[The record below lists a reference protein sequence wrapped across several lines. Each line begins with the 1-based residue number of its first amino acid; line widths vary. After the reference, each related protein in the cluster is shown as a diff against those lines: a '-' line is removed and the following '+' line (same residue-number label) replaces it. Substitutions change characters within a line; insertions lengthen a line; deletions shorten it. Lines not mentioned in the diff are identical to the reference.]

1 MKKYLSTR
9 YSDGSW
15 SFGLLILRLAS
26 GGLML
31 IHGYDKLSHYATY
44 KGMNTL
50 FGTPIDII
58 LVIFAE
64 FFCAA
69 LLVMGLFTR
78 FAAIP
83 LIITMGVAFFKA
95 HEGKVT
101 GQNSGEMA
109 LLYLC
114 CFATLLFTGPGKFSA
129 DAAIS
134 K

>member
-15 SFGLLILRLAS
+15 SFGLLVLRLVS
-26 GGLML
+26 GGLM
-31 IHGYDKLSHYATY
+31 ITHGYDKLSHYASY
-44 KGMNTL
+44 KGMNHL
-50 FGTPIDII
+50 FGTPIDIV

-69 LLVMGLFTR
+69 MLILGLFTR

-83 LIITMGVAFFKA
+83 LIITMAVAFFKV
-95 HEGKVT
+95 HNGNIS

-109 LLYLC
+109 LLYLGI
-114 CFATLLFTGPGKFSA
+114 FVTLLFTGPGKFSA